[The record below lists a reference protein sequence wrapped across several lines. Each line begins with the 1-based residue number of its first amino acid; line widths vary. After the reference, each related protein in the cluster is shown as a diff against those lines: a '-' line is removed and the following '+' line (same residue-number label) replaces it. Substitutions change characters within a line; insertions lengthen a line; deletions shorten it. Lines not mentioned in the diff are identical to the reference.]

1 MISAL
6 SLLLKL
12 PRIEPDML
20 KRVILAH
27 FHFFS
32 LEVRKHIGGL
42 KSENSIKLPAF
53 QCNAVLSEWIFVRA
67 RQKTQVYYRIPR
79 LFNAD

>member
-20 KRVILAH
+20 KSVILAH
-27 FHFFS
+27 FHFFA

-42 KSENSIKLPAF
+42 KSKNSIKLPAF
-53 QCNAVLSEWIFVRA
+53 QCNAVLSERIFVRA
-67 RQKTQVYYRIPR
+67 RQKTQVYYCIPR